1 MRIDPFSLISAQAAK
16 TPAQPATRVPEPQA
30 PAKAE
35 FSRLEIPKVNTPNG
49 SQNFTLPERL
59 GTRLDIKV

>member
-16 TPAQPATRVPEPQA
+16 APAQAAARSSE

-35 FSRLEIPKVNTPNG
+35 FTRLEIPKVDTPNK